1 MSSSGVPDPAASPSD
16 ASSPVR
22 QDFIRQVVRED
33 LASGKHSE
41 IRTRFPPEP
50 NGYLHIGHA
59 KAICLD
65 FGIAAE
71 FGGRCNLR
79 FDDTNPEKEDLAFVR
94 AIEDDVRWLGFDWA
108 ELRHASDYFEVYY
121 LAAEKLIRQGDAYV
135 CDLTA
140 EQVREYRGTLV
151 APGRDSPFRDR
162 GVEENLDLFRRMRAG
177 EFADGTRTLRAKIDM
192 ASGNMNLR
200 DPALYRIKKVTHQN
214 TGDAWPIYP
223 MYDFAH
229 ALGDAVEGITHS
241 LCTLEFEDHRP
252 LYDWVVDRVDL
263 AGTPELLAPLT
274 ARGVQNVAAKPRQIE
289 FSRLNINYTVMSKRK
304 LTQLVAEG
312 LVDGWDDPRM
322 YTLQGLR
329 RRGYT
334 PAALRLLVDRVGIS
348 KQNSVI
354 DFSVLEGALRD
365 DLDARAPRRMAVVDP
380 LKLVLTNLPD
390 GHAETLTFSNHP
402 KDETQ
407 GTREV
412 PFSRQLWIEREDFAE
427 VPPKGW
433 KRLIP
438 GGEVRLR
445 GAGIVRCD
453 EVIKDDSGAI
463 VELRGTLDPESR
475 PGMDGA
481 NRKIKGTIHWVS
493 AAHAVEAEVRLFDR
507 LFTVE
512 KPDDESTGKTYRDH
526 LNPDSKRSVT
536 GYVEPAA
543 AAAAPEQAFQFERL
557 GYFVADRYDHTTTRP
572 VFNRS
577 VTLRDTWAAGT

>member
-1 MSSSGVPDPAASPSD
+1 M
-16 ASSPVR
+16 
-22 QDFIRQVVRED
+22 
-33 LASGKHSE
+33 
-41 IRTRFPPEP
+41 
-50 NGYLHIGHA
+50 
-59 KAICLD
+59 
-65 FGIAAE
+65 
-71 FGGRCNLR
+71 
-79 FDDTNPEKEDLAFVR
+79 
-94 AIEDDVRWLGFDWA
+94 
-108 ELRHASDYFEVYY
+108 
-121 LAAEKLIRQGDAYV
+121 
-135 CDLTA
+135 
-140 EQVREYRGTLV
+140 
-151 APGRDSPFRDR
+151 
-162 GVEENLDLFRRMRAG
+162 
-177 EFADGTRTLRAKIDM
+177 
-192 ASGNMNLR
+192 
-200 DPALYRIKKVTHQN
+200 
-214 TGDAWPIYP
+214 
-223 MYDFAH
+223 
-229 ALGDAVEGITHS
+229 
-241 LCTLEFEDHRP
+241 
-252 LYDWVVDRVDL
+252 
-263 AGTPELLAPLT
+263 
-274 ARGVQNVAAKPRQIE
+274 
-289 FSRLNINYTVMSKRK
+289 
-304 LTQLVAEG
+304 
-312 LVDGWDDPRM
+312 
-322 YTLQGLR
+322 
-329 RRGYT
+329 
-334 PAALRLLVDRVGIS
+334 GIS